1 MDLSMDKLNRE
12 YEKFLA
18 NDEKKL
24 SEIKRSIQRL
34 TILRLSAFIG
44 IILSFIYLHK
54 PLNYIAS
61 ILLLALFFY
70 WIKRFI
76 EKEKEKKI
84 HSRLIKINRDELL
97 AINEIY
103 DHFDEGDE
111 FIDPHHDNSFDL
123 DLYGE
128 GSLFQ
133 FMNRTAT
140 QLGKK
145 KLASFLNNPIHDT
158 EQLLARQEAINE
170 LAKLNRWRHL
180 FAAKGQTQD
189 EQDFNLI
196 QLLSEHES
204 LPRRK
209 TIKWLILVFP
219 ALTLCLLCLFVL
231 GVLPWGILLISLF
244 VNVLILVSF
253 GKTIKTFYQLFG
265 NQSKI
270 LDKYKKLLQQIEQTK
285 FESLLIN
292 ELKKKLTFQDTQ
304 ASNAVEQLQNTMA
317 RFDYRANVL
326 FMLIA
331 EPLFLWDLICT
342 YQLDSW
348 HQRYHDK
355 IGNWFDVIA
364 QIDALSSMANLNY
377 THPSWST
384 PTFSNTDFQ
393 LTVVDLGHPLI
404 KSTKR
409 IGNDFNMEHNGK
421 INIITGA
428 NMAGKSTFLRTIGIN
443 MILSMNGCRVCA
455 NSFRMKPIGLYTNM
469 RTTDNLQKDE
479 SYFFAELLRLQQML
493 TLIKE
498 GKPLFIIVD
507 EMLKGTNSTDK
518 LNGSKA
524 LVEQLIRL
532 NANGLVATH
541 DLKLT
546 EMANKFPEQI
556 TNQCFDVKL
565 GADDLI
571 FDYKL
576 LNGVTSTMNAS
587 FLMKKMGIIE

>member
-1 MDLSMDKLNRE
+1 MDLRMDKLNRE
-12 YEKFLA
+12 YGNFLA
-18 NDEKKL
+18 DDEKKL

-34 TILRLSAFIG
+34 TILRLAAFIG
-44 IILSFIYLHK
+44 IILSFIYLQK
-54 PLNYIAS
+54 PLNYSLS

-76 EKEKEKKI
+76 EKEKEKKL
-84 HSRLIKINRDELL
+84 HARLIKINRDELL
-97 AINEIY
+97 ALNEIY

-111 FIDPHHDNSFDL
+111 FIDPHHANSFDL

-133 FMNRTAT
+133 FMNRTTT

-145 KLASFLNNPIHDT
+145 KLASFLNYPIQDT
-158 EQLLARQEAINE
+158 EQLIARQEAIDE
-170 LAKLNRWRHL
+170 LSGLTRWRQL

-189 EQDFNLI
+189 EQDFTLL

-204 LPRRK
+204 LPQRK

-219 ALTLCLLCLFVL
+219 TLTLCLLCLFAF
-231 GVLPWGILLISLF
+231 GILPWGILLISLF
-244 VNVLILVSF
+244 ANVLILVSF
-253 GKTIKTFYQLFG
+253 GKTIKSFYQLFG

-270 LDKYKKLLQQIEQTK
+270 LDKYKKLLQQIEQTEFK
-285 FESLLIN
+285 SQLIN
-292 ELKKKLTFQDTQ
+292 DLKQKLSCLDKQ

-317 RFDYRANVL
+317 RFDYRANVFFL
-326 FMLIA
+326 LIA
-331 EPLFLWDLICT
+331 EPVFLWDLICT
-342 YQLDSW
+342 YQLDLW
-348 HQRYHDK
+348 HQRYHNK
-355 IGNWFDVIA
+355 IGQWFDVIA

-377 THPSWST
+377 THPDWST

-393 LTVVDLGHPLI
+393 LTVTDLGHPLI
-404 KSTKR
+404 KSAKR
-409 IGNDFNMEHNGK
+409 IGNDFNMENKGK

-443 MILSMNGCRVCA
+443 MILAMNGCRVCA
-455 NSFRMKPIGLYTNM
+455 SSLRLKPIGLYTNM

-524 LVEQLIRL
+524 LVEQLIKL

-546 EMANKFPEQI
+546 KMAIKFPEQI
-556 TNQCFDVKL
+556 TNQCFDVQL
-565 GADDLI
+565 SERDLI

-576 LNGVTSTMNAS
+576 LDGVTSTMNAS

>member
-1 MDLSMDKLNRE
+1 MDLRMDKLNRE
-12 YEKFLA
+12 YENFLA
-18 NDEKKL
+18 DDEKKL
-24 SEIKRSIQRL
+24 SEIKGSIHRL
-34 TILRLSAFIG
+34 TILRLAAFVG
-44 IILSFIYLHK
+44 IILSFIYLHN
-54 PLNYIAS
+54 PLNYGAS

-70 WIKRFI
+70 WVKRFI
-76 EKEKEKKI
+76 EKEKEKKL
-84 HSRLIKINRDELL
+84 HARLVKINRDELL
-97 AINEIY
+97 ALNEIY
-103 DHFDEGDE
+103 EHFDEGDE
-111 FIDPHHDNSFDL
+111 FINPHHAYSFDL

-133 FMNRTAT
+133 FMNRTTT

-145 KLASFLNNPIHDT
+145 KLASFLNNPTQDK
-158 EQLLARQEAINE
+158 EQLMARQEAINE
-170 LAKLNRWRHL
+170 LAELTRWRQL

-189 EQDFNLI
+189 EQDFTLL

-204 LPRRK
+204 LPQRR
-209 TIKWLILVFP
+209 TIKWLIFIFP
-219 ALTLCLLCLFVL
+219 SLTLCLLCLFVF

-244 VNVLILVSF
+244 ANVLILVSF
-253 GKTIKTFYQLFG
+253 GKTIKSFYQLFG

-270 LDKYKKLLQQIEQTK
+270 LDKYKKLLQQIEQTE
-285 FESLLIN
+285 FESDLIN
-292 ELKKKLTFQDTQ
+292 NLKQKLSCKNKQ
-304 ASNAVEQLQNTMA
+304 ASSAVEQLQNTMA

-331 EPLFLWDLICT
+331 EPIFLWDLICT
-342 YQLDSW
+342 YQLDLW
-348 HQRYHDK
+348 HQRYHNK
-355 IGNWFDVIA
+355 IEQWFDVIA
-364 QIDALSSMANLNY
+364 EIDALSSLANLNY
-377 THPSWST
+377 THPDWST
-384 PTFSNTDFQ
+384 PTFTNDEFQ
-393 LTVVDLGHPLI
+393 LSAKELSHPLI
-404 KSTKR
+404 KLSKR
-409 IGNDFNMEHNGK
+409 IGNDFNMTGKGK
-421 INIITGA
+421 ISIITGA
-428 NMAGKSTFLRTIGIN
+428 NMAGKSTFLRTIGVN
-443 MILSMNGCRVCA
+443 MVLAMNGCRVCA
-455 NSFRMKPIGLYTNM
+455 THFSLNPIGLYTNM

-524 LVEQLIRL
+524 LVEQLIKL

-546 EMANKFPEQI
+546 EMATKFPEQI

-576 LNGVTSTMNAS
+576 LDGVTSTMNAS